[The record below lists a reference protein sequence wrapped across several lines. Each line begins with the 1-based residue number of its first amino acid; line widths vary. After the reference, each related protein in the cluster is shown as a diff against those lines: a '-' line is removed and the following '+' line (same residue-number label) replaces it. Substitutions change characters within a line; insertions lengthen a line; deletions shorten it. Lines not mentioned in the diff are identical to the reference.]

1 MWREPTGPS
10 QKRKKPNPHTAG
22 NGSFPAKFVL
32 TLQDKKHK
40 RVPVGQAVTAV
51 PFIGVYDFPGA
62 SRPGDAR
69 ERARKRKF
77 LGDVNAV
84 KTLAS
89 ERHALFLPREGVGC
103 GEWSHLR
110 AKYRKRNEK
119 SPAPVN
125 SLHCTALL
133 YIRAFVFEQSATGL
147 INTRVIN
154 KGHLVSH

>member
-1 MWREPTGPS
+1 MTDEEVGEVPLSRMWRETAGPHS
-10 QKRKKPNPHTAG
+10 VPPHPQNRRKPNPHTAG
-22 NGSFPAKFVL
+22 GCSFPAKFVL

-40 RVPVGQAVTAV
+40 RVPMGQAVTAV

-110 AKYRKRNEK
+110 AK
-119 SPAPVN
+119 
-125 SLHCTALL
+125 
-133 YIRAFVFEQSATGL
+133 
-147 INTRVIN
+147 
-154 KGHLVSH
+154 